1 MHINSQLQ
9 PEHLI
14 EKINNLWSLSGDKL
28 KSMSSSL
35 KGTKGSPV
43 VTVEGKYSP
52 RNWTDWTQGFQFGS
66 ELFQYNNTG
75 DSYFLNLAIDN
86 IKNKMTSH
94 VSHFGVHDHGFNN
107 LSTYGNLLRL
117 MNEGKIPRDAWLEN
131 YCILALQLSAS
142 VQAQRWTGIPEGGFI
157 YSFNGPHSLFVDTV
171 RTIRIMVAGHLLG
184 HESSGENDIKI
195 NLLKRAYQHAL
206 ATAKYSVYY
215 GEGRDT
221 YDLWGRTA
229 HEAIFN
235 TNDGNFRSPST
246 QQGYSGFS
254 TWTRGL
260 AWAMLGFAEQLE
272 FLQSQD
278 SLPEFEE
285 LGGKAHIEEV
295 FLKAAKAT
303 CDFYIEFSAFDGIPY
318 WDTGAP
324 GMVHLPNW
332 QKEKSDPFND
342 FEPIDSSA
350 AAIGAQGLLRL
361 GNYLKKAKSTEA
373 NKYWSAGL
381 TVANTLF
388 DEPYLSSDANHQGL
402 ILHSIYHRPN
412 GWDHIPENSKIP
424 NGEACMWGDYHARE
438 LAHYLNEVIKGE
450 SYYTFFKD
458 IKAN

>member
-1 MHINSQLQ
+1 MQINTELK
-9 PEHLI
+9 PENLAK
-14 EKINNLWSLSGDKL
+14 KIDKLWSYSDAKIR
-28 KSMSSSL
+28 SMTSSL
-35 KGTKGSPV
+35 KNSAGSPV
-43 VTVEGKYSP
+43 VTVNGKYEP
-52 RNWTDWTQGFQFGS
+52 RSWTDWTQGFQFGS
-66 ELFQYNNTG
+66 ELFQYEAHG
-75 DSYFLNLAIDN
+75 DSYFLDLAIGN
-86 IKNKMTSH
+86 IKTKMTSH

-117 MNEGKIPRDAWLEN
+117 LNEGKIPQDSWLEDF
-131 YCILALQLSAS
+131 CILALKLSAS
-142 VQAQRWTGIPEGGFI
+142 VQAQRWTSIPHGGFI
-157 YSFNGPHSLFVDTV
+157 YSFNGPHSLFVDTI
-171 RTIRIMVAGHLLG
+171 RTIRILVAGHLLK
-184 HESSGENDIKI
+184 HYSSGENDIKI

-215 GEGRDT
+215 EEGRDT
-221 YDLWGRTA
+221 YDVWGRTA

-272 FLQSQD
+272 FLQSEEN
-278 SLPEFEE
+278 LPELDE
-285 LGGKAHIEEV
+285 LGGKEYLEKT

-303 CDFYIEFSAFDGIPY
+303 CDFYIENTALDGIPY

-324 GMVHLPNW
+324 GLANMPNW
-332 QKEKSDPFND
+332 KNEKSDPFNE

-361 GNYLKKAKSTEA
+361 GNYLKNAQSSEA
-373 NKYWSAGL
+373 DKYRSAGL
-381 TVANTLF
+381 TVTNTLF
-388 DEPYLSSDANHQGL
+388 NAPYLSSDSDHQGL

-438 LAHYLNEVIKGE
+438 LAHYLNGIIKGE
-450 SYYTFFKD
+450 SYYTFYKG
-458 IKAN
+458 ITS

>member
-1 MHINSQLQ
+1 MHINTQLK
-9 PEHLI
+9 PEHLG
-14 EKINNLWSLSGDKL
+14 EKIDSLWSLSGDKL

-43 VTVEGKYSP
+43 VTVNGAYSP
-52 RNWTDWTQGFQFGS
+52 RSWTDWTQGFQFGS
-66 ELFQYNNTG
+66 ELFQYNATG
-75 DSYFLNLAIDN
+75 DSYFLDLAIDN

-107 LSTYGNLLRL
+107 LSTYGTLLRL
-117 MNEGKIPRDAWLEN
+117 LDEGKIPQDPGLRDF
-131 YCILALQLSAS
+131 CVLALRLSAS
-142 VQAQRWTGIPEGGFI
+142 VQAQRWTTIPEGGFI

-171 RTIRIMVAGHLLG
+171 RTVRIMVAGHLLD
-184 HESSGENDIKI
+184 HHSSGENDIKI

-215 GEGRDT
+215 GEGRDF
-221 YDLWGRTA
+221 YDIWGRTA

-260 AWAMLGFAEQLE
+260 SWAMLGFSEQLE
-272 FLQSQD
+272 FLLSQD
-278 SLPEFEE
+278 DLPEFEE
-285 LGGKAHIEEV
+285 LGGKAHLEEV

-303 CDFYIEFSAFDGIPY
+303 CDFYIEHTALDGIPY

-324 GMVHLPNW
+324 GLAHFPNW
-332 QKEKSDPFND
+332 KSEKSDPFND

-361 GNYLKKAKSTEA
+361 GNYLKKEKSLDSE
-373 NKYWSAGL
+373 KYWNAGL

-388 DEPYLSSDANHQGL
+388 DEPYLSSDINHHGL

-412 GWDHIPENSKIP
+412 GWDHVPEGSKIP
-424 NGEACMWGDYHARE
+424 NGESCMWGDYHARE
-438 LAHYLNEVIKGE
+438 LAYYLGEVIKGDT
-450 SYYTFFKD
+450 YYTFFKGIVTD
-458 IKAN
+458 